1 MLIELDDVR
10 RTVGLVLGR
19 HDPNADDRLVEDLG
33 GESIDLLNIVVTLE
47 EKYGVSID
55 EAATGGVST
64 VRDLYDLVLK
74 SPHDRMPSTDPGRPA

>member
-33 GESIDLLNIVVTLE
+33 AESIDLLNIVVTLE

-55 EAATGGVST
+55 EVAATGVST
-64 VRDLYDLVLK
+64 VRDLYDLALK
-74 SPHDRMPSTDPGRPA
+74 SPHAAKPSADPGRPA